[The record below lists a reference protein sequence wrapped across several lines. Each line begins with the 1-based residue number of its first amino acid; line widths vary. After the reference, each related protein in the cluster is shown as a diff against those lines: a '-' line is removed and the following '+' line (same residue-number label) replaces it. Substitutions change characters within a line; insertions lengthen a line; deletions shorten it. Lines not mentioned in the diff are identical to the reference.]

1 MRVSPSTL
9 QTAHTF
15 QRQLQAVRT
24 SGRLPP
30 PLNEFSCP
38 APRAPAALPGVP
50 GRRSQVGVASV
61 CPSHRQGAR
70 SAQGGPQ
77 PGARLPAPDAAY
89 LLTWPRRNPGVPRRK
104 AALRGRRSPKSPQ
117 GIDSSGWRRRGGGKE
132 PEEAKGEGGFRCDP
146 GERVGAGAPG
156 EGGKGEPPRRGA
168 VPPEREP
175 GRGGWPRW

>member
-1 MRVSPSTL
+1 MRISW
-9 QTAHTF
+9 
-15 QRQLQAVRT
+15 
-24 SGRLPP
+24 RLPP
-30 PLNEFSCP
+30 PLNKSSCP

-50 GRRSQVGVASV
+50 GRRSQVSVASV

-132 PEEAKGEGGFRCDP
+132 PEEAKGEILSSDIVLVAYCCFNKQLLTQWLRTIHSCYLI
-146 GERVGAGAPG
+146 AL
-156 EGGKGEPPRRGA
+156 
-168 VPPEREP
+168 
-175 GRGGWPRW
+175 